1 MKDGLIFYI
10 SQYEAIKS
18 LTDEQLGRLY
28 RAIFEKQLGNE
39 VVLEDDI
46 KIAFNFINNQMVVDN
61 KKYMKKVETLRN
73 NGKKGGAPLGNHNAK
88 KQQNNQNNQIEKK
101 TTLNEKENE
110 NVNVNDIDNMSII
123 YNWNNQEVCECITNK
138 GEVCSRR
145 SCYQINGKNYCNQH
159 AKPFIGNLY
168 TNRFVKPTLEEI
180 QDYCLERNNSV
191 DAEKFYDFYES
202 KDWMI
207 GKNKMKDWKACVR
220 TWERRT
226 PKQNDVPSWFNQELK
241 EKELTD
247 EQKRMYEE
255 LMGNN

>member
-101 TTLNEKENE
+101 TTLNEKEKEKDNVKDIKKENIKRKKKFFENE
-110 NVNVNDIDNMSII
+110 NLNNIFEEFLQVRKKLKAVNSDRAIKMLINKLSSYDDETKMQMIEQSIVHSWKDV
-123 YNWNNQEVCECITNK
+123 Y
-138 GEVCSRR
+138 
-145 SCYQINGKNYCNQH
+145 
-159 AKPFIGNLY
+159 
-168 TNRFVKPTLEEI
+168 EI
-180 QDYCLERNNSV
+180 
-191 DAEKFYDFYES
+191 KT
-202 KDWMI
+202 K
-207 GKNKMKDWKACVR
+207 KA
-220 TWERRT
+220 
-226 PKQNDVPSWFNQELK
+226 DVPSWFNQELK

-247 EQKRMYEE
+247 EQKRMYDE